1 MLDQRAVVAGFL
13 SQQIELTLQKYF
25 LISLADALTALA
37 LQEDAVHI
45 FLRLKNNGYSWCRV
59 LVHPRRICAL
69 L

>member
-45 FLRLKNNGYSWCRV
+45 FLKV
-59 LVHPRRICAL
+59 EK
-69 L
+69 